1 MFFGP
6 DDVVIFSSRIIPGN
20 EKAIELLQ
28 KRFKAKGVEIITN
41 RDALVHV
48 SGHYAGSE
56 LREIY
61 RLTKPKIALPVHGE
75 AQELNEHA
83 DLAKEWGVPF
93 AFALED
99 GEVLT
104 LDATPQILGEVPA
117 GILAVDG
124 KKILPLGAEVIR
136 KRRKMIEDGTFV
148 ITAVLN
154 NAGDILGDMRFSTFG
169 LLEAG
174 GEDELI
180 LKDKIKERIASLN
193 ETARQQDV
201 SVENEI
207 RTAIRQFLKEFYG
220 KKPLV
225 EVHLM
230 RI

>member
-1 MFFGP
+1 
-6 DDVVIFSSRIIPGN
+6 
-20 EKAIELLQ
+20 
-28 KRFKAKGVEIITN
+28 
-41 RDALVHV
+41 
-48 SGHYAGSE
+48 
-56 LREIY
+56 
-61 RLTKPKIALPVHGE
+61 
-75 AQELNEHA
+75 
-83 DLAKEWGVPF
+83 
-93 AFALED
+93 
-99 GEVLT
+99 
-104 LDATPQILGEVPA
+104 
-117 GILAVDG
+117 
-124 KKILPLGAEVIR
+124 
-136 KRRKMIEDGTFV
+136 MIEDGTFV